1 MTQSHSGLNNIVY
14 FFHAQKSRIM
24 KPRVGMVALFHFE
37 VIDSYCLV
45 IQSCIVSVCR
55 ITSWSKMAAPI
66 PIFVITFQ
74 PAKCRKG
81 GKGHVKEGFQKFVTW
96 LFPIHLNL
104 VMWPQLDAGRHGRE
118 LIGLQGK
125 EKWRSYI
132 EKLEASLHPFKKSH
146 LGLKLPRVGL

>member
-81 GKGHVKEGFQKFVTW
+81 GKGHVSVIFEGGLPEICHMTFPHSSQFSHVATAGCKEAWKRADWSARKGKMKELHREVGSKSASVQKVSFG
-96 LFPIHLNL
+96 
-104 VMWPQLDAGRHGRE
+104 A
-118 LIGLQGK
+118 
-125 EKWRSYI
+125 
-132 EKLEASLHPFKKSH
+132 
-146 LGLKLPRVGL
+146 